1 MVSHLPFLIIPLTLA
16 AQSPSGSR
24 AITDQAA
31 RAVSCG
37 QVIDVSCQG
46 PSSPATL
53 LVVGLSTWRIFIPAE
68 ERHLFGSRI
77 ENRYED
83 HRVCVAPG
91 AWATAQYERVT
102 VRDPSEIVVEG
113 ETQES
118 SRLPDDISRTC
129 DADVQLPVLVRQIR
143 PHIPT
148 DAMRAKTNG
157 IVMLRGVVDR
167 SGAIRDVRVVR
178 SLEPSLD
185 VEASHAFSQWEFRPG
200 RRNGAPVAVAIS
212 VEMTFMVQ

>member
-1 MVSHLPFLIIPLTLA
+1 MVSRLPFLIIPLALA
-16 AQSPSGSR
+16 PQSPSGSR
-24 AITDQAA
+24 SITDQAA

-37 QVIDVSCQG
+37 QVIDVSCPG

-53 LVVGLSTWRIFIPAE
+53 LVVGLSTWRIVIPAE
-68 ERHLFGSRI
+68 ERHLFGTRI

-83 HRVCVAPG
+83 HRVCVEPR

-102 VRDPSEIVVEG
+102 VRDPSQIVVEG
-113 ETQES
+113 DTPES
-118 SRLPDDISRTC
+118 IRLPDEVARTC

-143 PHIPT
+143 QQIPT

-167 SGAIRDVRVVR
+167 SGAVRDVRVVR

-200 RRNGAPVAVAIS
+200 RRNGEPVPMAIS